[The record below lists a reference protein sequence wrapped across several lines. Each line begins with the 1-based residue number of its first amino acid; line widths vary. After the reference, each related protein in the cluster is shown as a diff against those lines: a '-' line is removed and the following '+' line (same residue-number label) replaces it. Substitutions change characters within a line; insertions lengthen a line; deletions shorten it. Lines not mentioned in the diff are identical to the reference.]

1 MDRFVSC
8 GMARPD
14 EVARLRH
21 AVVAYVEELGAP
33 EPVIDGVRLTVSE
46 ALTNV
51 VLHAY
56 LGRDPGPMV
65 AEAWCDADHLLVRVC
80 DEGQGLVPRVDSP
93 GLGVGIAVMASV
105 ADDFRIGNRDGTAG
119 TVVSLRFSLAGQ
131 WGAA

>member
-1 MDRFVSC
+1 VLR
-8 GMARPD
+8 AR
-14 EVARLRH
+14 VRRQR
-21 AVVAYVEELGAP
+21 
-33 EPVIDGVRLTVSE
+33 RLTLSVVVRRLVVGTRVSE

-119 TVVSLRFSLAGQ
+119 TVVSLRFSRAGQ